1 MSKLFLHL
9 QAIQKFNG
17 HMFSKRPIAVDW
29 AVPKNLY
36 NVAVDAT
43 TASAEGMLP
52 YCFSFLSLEF
62 LKTVLLNLY
71 MRETDTVRWR
81 SVVLSPPNI

>member
-1 MSKLFLHL
+1 MGILILSFSIQTTCLIYLFHL

-36 NVAVDAT
+36 NGAADAA
-43 TASAEGMLP
+43 TAPEDGK
-52 YCFSFLSLEF
+52 F
-62 LKTVLLNLY
+62 TVLFSIVVNLN
-71 MRETDTVRWR
+71 
-81 SVVLSPPNI
+81 NILDD